1 MNDRSR
7 RKLLLSAGATTT
19 LGLAGCLDGLTGS
32 GGAGDAVRARYIGQE
47 PQSDWLEEQSDAF
60 EAETGIEVE
69 HEFLTWADVPDSQ
82 VTDIQS
88 GVGPD
93 VDHIASTFLPQ
104 QANAGGWVDLS
115 ELDAPL
121 PDQNAFFD
129 QVTDIMDY
137 QGQIHGIPW
146 FWGPRGYLE
155 YDPLIE
161 QAGID
166 GQPDDWDALVDQGQA
181 FREEFPDKHLYA
193 MMGVS
198 WELPRAFIT
207 FLWQNGGR
215 VADEDTNE
223 ILFDSDAGVEA
234 LNFWKDLIL
243 EEDVMPSQ
251 IAEWGVDE
259 FDGALI
265 NEDVGAIMQDLSP
278 VDQFVEQG
286 GADRSDFTIGRLPAG
301 PSGDRSTFFGM
312 EGLGIRPWSNKQE
325 EAAEWISWLSRPDA
339 NAAFADRIGL
349 LPTVEEA
356 FDHAAFDDELSQT
369 LHDDVLPDARHYPMI
384 PGLSEVEVELGST
397 IGTWLEEVVTGE
409 WEDGRSAEL
418 LDEAAGV
425 AQDLVDQAQQG

>member
-1 MNDRSR
+1 MTDHTR
-7 RKLLLSAGATTT
+7 RKLLQYAGTTT
-19 LGLAGCLDGLTGS
+19 AIGFAGCLNGFTGS
-32 GGAGDAVRARYIGQE
+32 NGSGDAIRARYIGQE
-47 PQSDWLEEQSDAF
+47 SQADWLEEQSDAF
-60 EAETGIEVE
+60 AEETGIEVE

-82 VTDIQS
+82 VTNIQS
-88 GVGPD
+88 GTGPD

-104 QANAGGWVDLS
+104 QASADGWVDLS

-121 PDQNAFFD
+121 PELDGFFD
-129 QVTDIMDY
+129 QVTDIMEY
-137 QGQIHGIPW
+137 QGAVHGIPW

-166 GQPDDWDALVDQGQA
+166 GQPDDWDDLVEQGQA
-181 FREEFPDKHLYA
+181 FRAEFPDRHLYA

-207 FLWQNGGR
+207 FLWQNGGQ
-215 VADEDTNE
+215 VADEETNE
-223 ILFDSDAGVEA
+223 ILFDSTEGVEA
-234 LNFWKDLIL
+234 LNFWKDLIV
-243 EEDVMPSQ
+243 EDDVMPTQ

-286 GADRSDFTIGRLPAG
+286 MADRSDFTIGQLPAG
-301 PSGDRSTFFGM
+301 PTGDRSTFFGM
-312 EGLGIRPWSNKQE
+312 EGLGIRPWSDKQE
-325 EAAEWISWLSRPDA
+325 EAAEWISWLAQPET

-349 LPTVEEA
+349 LPTVEAA
-356 FDHAAFDDELSQT
+356 FDHSEFDDELSQT
-369 LHDDVLPDARHYPMI
+369 LHDDVLPHARHYPMI
-384 PGLSEVEVELGST
+384 PGLSEVEGELAGT
-397 IGTWLEEVVTGE
+397 IGQWLEEVVTGE

-425 AQDLVDQAQQG
+425 AQQLVDQAQEG